1 MVTFGGF
8 SGQRFERYD
17 FAQKARSQRR
27 WCEPATDN
35 GFVVQWI
42 PTIYVFYVHLN
53 IYIYVYKYIY
63 KYKYILRTNNSEIRN
78 VLSLQED
85 STENLY
91 KSKSMFFYMSI
102 YCQ

>member
-27 WCEPATDN
+27 WCEPVTDN

-42 PTIYVFYVHLN
+42 PIYVFYVHLN
-53 IYIYVYKYIY
+53 IYIY
-63 KYKYILRTNNSEIRN
+63 KYILRTKNSEIRN